1 MINCKKFVVLYIVCM
16 CLCVCTCVHVL
27 VCARVCMCACMRDM
41 TPFLSLKTIS
51 RWPFQVFGWA
61 NDLDYN
67 FEVLW
72 KNYEI
77 NFMDI
82 NGHKKVIQAIPYYN
96 EQTSQLWRKNNRLV
110 HSALLSYSQNR
121 LLRELT
127 REKMFY
133 LTPTRTTGQGL
144 YINHHFT

>member
-1 MINCKKFVVLYIVCM
+1 
-16 CLCVCTCVHVL
+16 
-27 VCARVCMCACMRDM
+27 
-41 TPFLSLKTIS
+41 
-51 RWPFQVFGWA
+51 
-61 NDLDYN
+61 
-67 FEVLW
+67 
-72 KNYEI
+72 
-77 NFMDI
+77 MDI

-133 LTPTRTTGQGL
+133 LTPTRTTGQEV
-144 YINHHFT
+144 FT